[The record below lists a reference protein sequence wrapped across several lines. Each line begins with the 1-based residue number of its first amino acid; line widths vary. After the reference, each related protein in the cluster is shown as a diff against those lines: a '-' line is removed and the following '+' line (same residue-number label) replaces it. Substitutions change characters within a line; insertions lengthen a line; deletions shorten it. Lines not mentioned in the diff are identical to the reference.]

1 MGVTE
6 KQKRVMDFGEGNL
19 LVSASA
25 GSGKTFVMIE
35 RLTRLII
42 EGKADL
48 DEILCVTF
56 TVSAAKEMKQKLA
69 KKINEKIAE
78 GGDDGR
84 LVKQL
89 ELLPAAQI
97 STMHSFCKN
106 VLSEFFYES
115 GLDAAFSIADDKEGK
130 RLVKR
135 AIDRLFEDL
144 YDEDDPNLNLLLPLY
159 FKKRTDGDLKNKITE
174 IYDDLISEADPFAI
188 LNKGA
193 YYYTSDGV
201 KEICEKLCDKVKSQ
215 ARVILSELEKL
226 RAVVSPHQ
234 KLLDF
239 YCEIETFLTCVIKS
253 GSYDET
259 RLLLKTTKF
268 SMPVVGKS
276 KDENLLAAR
285 GEFKG
290 FYDKLFKDFVEDS
303 RECFGDITEEE
314 EITAAENYAPIYNAF
329 AYIVKR
335 FSQYYSQEKRE
346 ENLVDFSDLEHLCL
360 KLLTENE
367 AVKAT
372 VSERFKYVFA
382 DEYQDTN
389 GVQEA
394 ILQNVARDN
403 LFMVGD
409 VKQSIYNFRGCN
421 PDIFADK
428 FAAFSKGEGGTAES
442 LDCNFRSTN
451 KVLAAVNNVFKEVM
465 TPDFGR
471 TDYAASPMIFG
482 GGYPMDEGDSAA
494 YFFPVYKKEKNK
506 MRGVYGV
513 VKHLNN
519 LLGGDGFEE
528 GKAAASLIESVVG
541 SDIYDLK
548 LGKKRPATYGDFAV
562 LLRNTKGLA
571 DKYAREL
578 TRAGIPVCASSKKGS
593 GDYPEIAFLRDLVLL
608 IGCFNQDIPLVSVL
622 KSKVGGLTD
631 AELFKIRENSPGGA
645 FYEAYR
651 AYLKDKDDELSAKL
665 NAFDEYFSKIR
676 LLSAFLPCDELL
688 GTIVREKQI
697 DVAVLSMRLGEQ
709 RLARINAFIEAA
721 GAKKRTINEF
731 LPYMQGVID
740 SLSVDYSENDAV
752 KITSIHNSKGL
763 EYPIV
768 ILGGLDRAYNTD
780 NLTGELITDRDYGI
794 ALKFRDD
801 KTMRERDSVLRRFV
815 KLKKSTVMKEEE
827 SRLLYVAMTRAKN
840 RLYLLCAAKEKKT
853 GIEQPFKEKRFPLPG
868 TFANKYSDLFAL
880 SDMRWEFTGDNIE
893 LTSPE
898 PRKVLIGNAD
908 PALTKRISSALSFSY
923 PGGAD
928 VGLPLKRSVTAAA
941 HFDEED
947 SAMFE
952 YAPIYGGAS
961 EEKGTAY
968 HKFLEL
974 CDFSK
979 DPESE
984 LNRLIAAHSFENGGE
999 KLIDKAR
1006 LKAIMKMPVF
1016 KLLNGFTLYREQPFT
1031 CYMPASFTE
1040 SGYGG
1045 NGKVLVQG
1053 IIDLL
1058 AVKGDEAVILD
1069 YKFTSLKNDED
1080 LVKRYKKQ
1088 MFFYAYAVENVLKK
1102 RVKEVWLVNIYAGR
1116 AVKVD
1121 LAENSEEQV

>member
-6 KQKRVMDFGEGNL
+6 KQKKVMDFGDGNL

-48 DEILCVTF
+48 DEVLCVTF

-69 KKINEKIAE
+69 KKLNEKISE
-78 GGDDGR
+78 GNDDGR
-84 LVKQL
+84 LVRQL

-106 VLSEFFYES
+106 VLSEFFYEA
-115 GLDAAFSIADDKEGK
+115 GLDAAFSVADDKEAK
-130 RLVKR
+130 RLVNR

-144 YDEDDPNLNLLLPLY
+144 YDEDDKDLNLLLPLY
-159 FKKRTDGDLKNKITE
+159 FKKRNDGDLKSKITE
-174 IYDDLISEADPFAI
+174 IYEKLISESDPFAV
-188 LNKGA
+188 LDRGS
-193 YYYTSDGV
+193 YYYTEAGV
-201 KEICEKLCDKVKSQ
+201 KDICEKICERVKEQ
-215 ARVILSELEKL
+215 ARVVLAELKKFES
-226 RAVVSPHQ
+226 VVSPHK

-239 YCEIETFLTCVIKS
+239 YCEIETFLTCVSSS

-259 RLLLKTTKF
+259 RLLLKTVKLRLP
-268 SMPVVGKS
+268 SLGKS

-285 GEFKG
+285 DEFKG
-290 FYDKLFKDFVEDS
+290 IYENLIKEFIAAAGEH
-303 RECFGDITEEE
+303 FGNITEADEV
-314 EITAAENYAPIYNAF
+314 AAAVSYAPAYNAF
-329 AYIVKR
+329 ASLVKR
-335 FSQYYSQEKRE
+335 FSEYYSREKRE

-360 KLLTENE
+360 NLLTENE
-367 AVKAT
+367 AVKNT

-394 ILQNVARDN
+394 ILQKIARNN

-428 FAAFSKGEGGTAES
+428 FAAFSDGKGGAAES
-442 LDCNFRSTN
+442 LDCNFRSTG
-451 KVLAAVNNVFKEVM
+451 KVLAAVNNLFKDVM
-465 TPDFGR
+465 TTDFGR
-471 TDYAASPMIFG
+471 TDYASSPMVFG
-482 GGYPMDEGDSAA
+482 GGYPNEEGDAAA

-506 MRGVYGV
+506 MPGVYGV
-513 VKHLNN
+513 VKHLKN
-519 LLGGDGFEE
+519 LLSCDGFEE
-528 GKAAASLIESVVG
+528 GKAAATLIESVVG
-541 SDIYDLK
+541 TEIYDLK
-548 LGKKRPATYGDFAV
+548 LNKKRPATYGDVAV
-562 LLRNTKGLA
+562 LLRNTKGIA

-578 TRAGIPVCASSKKGS
+578 TRAGIPVGVSSKKSS
-593 GDYPEIAFLRDLVLL
+593 GDYPEIAFLRDLILL
-608 IGCFNQDIPLVSVL
+608 ISCFNQDVPLVSVL
-622 KSKVGGLTD
+622 KSKIGDLTD
-631 AELFKIRENSPGGA
+631 AELFKIRENSKNGA

-651 AYLKDKDDELSAKL
+651 AYLKDKKDDLSEKL
-665 NAFDEYFSKIR
+665 KAFDEYFTKIR

-688 GTIVREKQI
+688 GMIVREKQI

-709 RLARINAFIEAA
+709 RLDRINAFIEAA
-721 GAKKRTINEF
+721 GAKKRTVNEF

-740 SLSVDYSENDAV
+740 SISSDCFEKDAV

-780 NLTGELITDRDYGI
+780 DLSGDLIIDRDYGI
-794 ALKFRDD
+794 GLKIRDEETMSEKDSALFRFI
-801 KTMRERDSVLRRFV
+801 R
-815 KLKKSTVMKEEE
+815 LKKSAAIKEEE

-840 RLYLLCAAKEKKT
+840 RLYLLCAAKEKKN
-853 GIEQPFKEKRFPLPG
+853 GIEPPFKETRFPLAG
-868 TFANKYSDLFAL
+868 AFAGKYSDLFSL
-880 SDMRWEFTGDNIE
+880 SDMRWEFIDKNSE

-898 PRKVLIGNAD
+898 PRKVLIGKTDAG
-908 PALTKRISSALSFSY
+908 LTGRISSALNFSY
-923 PGGAD
+923 SGKAD
-928 VGLPLKRSVTAAA
+928 VALPLKRSVTAAA

-947 SAMFE
+947 SSMFE

-979 DPESE
+979 DTESE

-999 KLIDKAR
+999 KLIDKVR
-1006 LKAIMKMPVF
+1006 LKAIMRMPVF
-1016 KLLNGFTLYREQPFT
+1016 KLLSGYTLYREQPFT
-1031 CYMPASFTE
+1031 CYMPAVYTE
-1040 SGYGG
+1040 NGYLGEQ
-1045 NGKVLVQG
+1045 KVLVQG

-1058 AVKGDEAVILD
+1058 AVKGDDAIILD
-1069 YKFTSLKNDED
+1069 YKFTSLKNDDD
-1080 LVKRYKKQ
+1080 LVKRYKRQ

-1116 AVKVD
+1116 AVKVGFD
-1121 LAENSEEQV
+1121 DETNKG